1 MATFTFTIGGFI
13 NTPSVQDALGSFQL
27 LELDNIEATSFTL
40 TDGTRTLSTVTGNGL
55 LYGILSPED
64 GPFLVGGEVTGFNF
78 VQASFSGGADTV
90 ALNVTGLTTPALRFD
105 ELFFGR
111 PGHSLQDA
119 IEVSRLMAE
128 GNDLFNGSTGSDI
141 MNGGNGSDTM
151 FGSDGA
157 DFIGGDAGR
166 DALFGGGGRDQL
178 SGGAKGDQL
187 AGGDDND
194 VLAGGGGSD
203 SLFGGRGND
212 FLDGN
217 GGRDTI
223 VGGAGAD
230 TMNGGA
236 GRDSF
241 VFDLLPARERD
252 ADTIQRFI
260 TNKDKL
266 VFDANVFDALG
277 PVGPL
282 QAGALA
288 FGRTA
293 QDGDDRI
300 LYHRRTGDLF
310 FDADGEG
317 GDDAVLIATMDGFGR
332 RNPELRLSN
341 FLVQTFIDD

>member
-1 MATFTFTIGGFI
+1 MATFTFTIGDFV

-27 LELDNIEATSFTL
+27 LELDNNEATSFTL
-40 TDGTRTLSTVTGNGL
+40 TDGIRTLSTVTGNGL
-55 LYGILSPED
+55 LYGIVTPED
-64 GPFLVGGEVTGFNF
+64 GPFLVGGEITGFNF
-78 VQASFSGGADTV
+78 VQANFSGGADRV
-90 ALNVTGLTTPALRFD
+90 VLNVTGLSLPALRFD

-119 IEVSRLMAE
+119 IEVSRLMAV
-128 GNDLFNGSTGSDI
+128 GNDLFNGSDGSDI
-141 MNGGNGSDTM
+141 MNGGEGSDTM
-151 FGSDGA
+151 SGGDGA

-166 DALFGGGGRDQL
+166 DVLTGDGGRDNL
-178 SGGAKGDQL
+178 SGGAKGDL
-187 AGGDDND
+187 VAGGDDND
-194 VLAGGGGSD
+194 ILSGGGGID
-203 SLFGGRGND
+203 ELFGGRGND
-212 FLDGN
+212 FVDGN
-217 GGRDTI
+217 GGRDTLS
-223 VGGAGAD
+223 GDAGAD

-241 VFDLLPARERD
+241 VFDVLSGRERD

-266 VFDANVFDALG
+266 VFSAEVFDALG

-293 QDGDDRI
+293 QDDDDRI
-300 LYHRRTGDLF
+300 LYHRRSGDLF
-310 FDADGEG
+310 YDADGEG
-317 GDDAVLIATMDGFGR
+317 GDAAVLIAIMDGFGR

-341 FLVQTFIDD
+341 FSIQTIDD